1 MRINI
6 SHVSVEILH
15 MGKCLSGFIVLNNAK
30 EGLFLHKISHLTRT
44 TWCTIASH
52 KPVMSQIPFQNKSHI
67 AEADSVLIRKHRQFS
82 FLTLGGCMLQ
92 PFKCTNTAT
101 IPDEPSTISL
111 SFFWLLKWLFKYL
124 TNVLSISRNSVYMLT
139 PNVCNWWK
147 GFNSTDGLPLAP
159 VNFLV

>member
-15 MGKCLSGFIVLNNAK
+15 MGKCLSGFIVLHKAK

-67 AEADSVLIRKHRQFS
+67 AEAYSVLIRKHRQFS
-82 FLTLGGCMLQ
+82 LLTLGGCMLQ
-92 PFKCTNTAT
+92 SFKCTSTAT

-111 SFFWLLKWLFKYL
+111 FFFWLTK
-124 TNVLSISRNSVYMLT
+124 
-139 PNVCNWWK
+139 
-147 GFNSTDGLPLAP
+147 
-159 VNFLV
+159 